1 MPSFT
6 SHCLFGWN
14 ASELWCFMPFF
25 FVLVLNFLSK
35 KNILTKT
42 CDTDQSVCLSI
53 KLDLL
58 QSQLLAEISIIKRR
72 MNSLLI
78 LPPRKME
85 NKLKYFQQKNFTR
98 ISPCLPSMLNLKA
111 WLKFKQI
118 SKSTTRDKPKNFS
131 TIDISGMR
139 AGENSW
145 VCIWGIRGLG
155 AGQYVRRVPL

>member
-1 MPSFT
+1 MPVNCGALCHFS
-6 SHCLFGWN
+6 
-14 ASELWCFMPFF
+14 FF
-25 FVLVLNFLSK
+25 FGLEFCNE
-35 KNILTKT
+35 KNIMTRT
-42 CDTDQSVCLSI
+42 CDIWHVTCDIDQSVCLSI
-53 KLDLL
+53 KLDPL
-58 QSQLLAEISIIKRR
+58 QSHLLAEISIIKRR

-85 NKLKYFQQKNFTR
+85 NKLKYFQQKNFTW
-98 ISPCLPSMLNLKA
+98 ISPCLPSMLNFKA